1 MEKLVILK
9 IGEGSFEQGF
19 PVNLQI
25 SEKGDRSY
33 TSLDGKLPPF
43 SIPKP
48 IVISFAF
55 YLCVQRGLH
64 HLAYLLIQK
73 NLDITEFPWTYL
85 IWQSEYRKKLSG
97 FRMMTL
103 SNPVNSFSNL
113 DLIKNGNLLKEQLN
127 HWLNSELFRP
137 IKEKFL
143 EKIKTD
149 DIVRVIIQ
157 TEDPLLR
164 RLPWYL
170 WDLFASYRLAEV
182 ALFSSAF
189 ERVEKL
195 VKPKPKVRILAIL
208 GDKTGIDIN
217 ADRKFLENLSNA
229 EPEFLVE
236 PNRQEFNEKLWDEN
250 GWDIL
255 FFAGHSSSN
264 PDGTTGKMYINSK
277 ESLTIPDLKYA
288 LQKAIERGLQLAI
301 FNSCDGLGIAR
312 DLTELQ
318 MPQMIVMR
326 EPVPDLVAQEFL
338 KYFLSSFSNGNSLYI
353 SVREAREQ
361 LHGLEKDFPCAS
373 WLPVICQNPAENPVS
388 WSNLYDSETST
399 PIWMTL
405 AGRGL
410 GVAENAVK
418 AWLGVQIVNTAFNGL
433 RAITS
438 QKSDNHVILTFDILS
453 QLQPTPQT
461 YPLPINIQSLADET
475 DTITICQELCT
486 LIYSLALPDTGIP
499 TVSNFAQLKQQIL
512 TLKKQLQKRNLA
524 LIFHNCKPHLPLLT
538 CCRKIADAN
547 LGLHILWITDE
558 TLEVPLRGFPPSQEN
573 LLGAVQSWIEELC

>member
-1 MEKLVILK
+1 
-9 IGEGSFEQGF
+9 
-19 PVNLQI
+19 
-25 SEKGDRSY
+25 
-33 TSLDGKLPPF
+33 
-43 SIPKP
+43 
-48 IVISFAF
+48 
-55 YLCVQRGLH
+55 
-64 HLAYLLIQK
+64 
-73 NLDITEFPWTYL
+73 
-85 IWQSEYRKKLSG
+85 
-97 FRMMTL
+97 MMTL